1 MESVFLVKLERTTFA
16 FVKLDGSQQVVT
28 HAYLIGNVLIRMK
41 VPVIYLMNVFVLLV
55 QKTQRLYVT
64 MSN

>member
-1 MESVFLVKLERTTFA
+1 MVQKLDVTTFA

-28 HAYLIGNVLIRMK
+28 HAYLIGSVLTRK
-41 VPVIYLMNVFVLLV
+41 RVPVIYLMNVFVLLV
-55 QKTQRLYVT
+55 QKTQRIYVT